1 MIRIP
6 GQMDISDV
14 TWEYAVDRTGD
25 MLGQIGREPDRAGV
39 HEFLID
45 LLAVLVELGV
55 VRDAPH

>member
-1 MIRIP
+1 
-6 GQMDISDV
+6 MDISDV